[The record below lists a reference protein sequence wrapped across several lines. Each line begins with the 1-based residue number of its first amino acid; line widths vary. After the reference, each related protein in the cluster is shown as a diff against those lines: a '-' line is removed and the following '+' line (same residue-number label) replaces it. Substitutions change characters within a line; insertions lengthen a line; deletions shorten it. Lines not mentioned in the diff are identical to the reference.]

1 MFKNFTLKVKLLL
14 GFASVTLIVAIV
26 GIFGIVQLKKI
37 AEADTKLYEY
47 ITLPTNEVMQ
57 IAEDVQEMRVCVRD
71 IIFKN
76 DPQDIQNTKNRIE
89 ELRGDVKENLAAYE
103 KTGILNEQDKKEFD
117 EVKAV
122 LAPYYYEVD
131 KIVAL
136 SMVNSDDEAKNLIY
150 GANSLFVK
158 AYNPL
163 KKALDYIVSENIRVG
178 HEIAD
183 QNTSI
188 SNTATIA
195 MSILI
200 LLAGILSIILG
211 LVIAGNIQ
219 TIIKSLIDEVKHLVA
234 SAIEGKLATRG
245 NPEAI
250 NFEFRDIIVGVNNT
264 LDAVVAP
271 LNMAADYVQ
280 KIAIGDVPA
289 KITDVY
295 YGDFNLIKNN
305 LNLLIDTLNDITVKA
320 TLVSEGD
327 LTVELKMRSESDELI
342 RALSNMVKAVSEV
355 VVQVQGAADNIA
367 AASQEMSANAQQISQ
382 GASEQ
387 ASAAEE
393 VSSSMEEM
401 SSNIQQNTDNAQQ
414 TEKISIAA
422 SKGLGVVS
430 TSAVESM
437 KSIKEIASKISIIGD
452 IAFQT
457 NILAL
462 NAAVEAA
469 RAGEH
474 GRGFAVVAAEV
485 RKLAERSKIAADE
498 IDVLTKNSVEVTEK
512 AGGLMVQLI
521 PEVEKTANLVQE
533 IASASIEQNSG
544 ANQINNAI
552 NQLNQ
557 VIQQN
562 ASASEEMATGSEE
575 LSGQADQLREM
586 INFFKVENTGRIKMQ
601 HQGAYQQK
609 RSATTQTFGVKEKQ
623 QYEPLKTKGV
633 KINLHSDAKDTDYE
647 KF

>member
-1 MFKNFTLKVKLLL
+1 MFKNFTLKTKLLL
-14 GFASVTLIVAIV
+14 GFASVTVIVAIV
-26 GIFGIVQLKKI
+26 GIFGIVQMKKI
-37 AEADTKLYEY
+37 TKGDTKLYEY
-47 ITLPTNEVMQ
+47 ITVPIAQAGKM
-57 IAEDVQEMRVCVRD
+57 AEDLQELRSTYRD

-76 DPQDIQNTKNRIE
+76 DLQDIQKKKNRIE
-89 ELRGDVKENLAAYE
+89 ELKADIKKNGDEYVKSCW
-103 KTGILNEQDKKEFD
+103 TDHDKKMFEDLQTSLTLFY
-117 EVKAV
+117 A
-122 LAPYYYEVD
+122 EVD
-131 KIVAL
+131 RVVVYGLANNDAEGVKLLYDENGPLVLTYTTAAKAMDDLVADNIKI
-136 SMVNSDDEAKNLIY
+136 
-150 GANSLFVK
+150 G
-158 AYNPL
+158 
-163 KKALDYIVSENIRVG
+163 R
-178 HEIAD
+178 EIAD
-183 QNTSI
+183 ENAGI

-200 LLAGILSIILG
+200 FIAGILAIVLG

-219 TIIKSLIDEVKHLVA
+219 TVIKSLIDEVKRLVA
-234 SAIEGKLATRG
+234 AAIEGKLATRG

-250 NFEFRDIIVGVNNT
+250 NFEFRDIIIGVNNT

-271 LNMAADYVQ
+271 LNVASDYVQ
-280 KIAIGDVPA
+280 KIAIGDVPSR
-289 KITDVY
+289 ITDTY
-295 YGDFNLIKNN
+295 YGDFNIIKNN
-305 LNLLIDTLNDITVKA
+305 LNLLIDTLNDITAKA
-320 TLVSEGD
+320 KLVSEGD
-327 LTVELKMRSESDELI
+327 LTVELKMRSENDELI
-342 RALSNMVKAVSEV
+342 KALSNMVKAVSEV

-367 AASQEMSANAQQISQ
+367 SASQEMSANAQQISQ

-422 SKGLGVVS
+422 AQGLGVVS

-437 KSIKEIASKISIIGD
+437 KSVKEIASKISIIGD

-498 IDVLTKNSVEVTEK
+498 IDVLSKTSVELTEK
-512 AGGLMVQLI
+512 AGGLMMQLI

-557 VIQQN
+557 VVQQN

-586 INFFKVENTGRIKMQ
+586 INFFKVENTGRIKTQ
-601 HQGAYQQK
+601 HQVSYQQK
-609 RSATTQTFGVKEKQ
+609 KAATTQHFSTKERQ
-623 QYEPLKTKGV
+623 QYEPLKPKGV